1 MTARRDGRWTQPSF
15 ANCPV
20 HRLLA
25 DSQEA
30 GGFLR
35 ADEVGAAGPYLELTP
50 ERFDVLGQ
58 EAAVTSRG
66 DGGGLE
72 QPPRHSAKNGRS
84 ADAQA
89 GC

>member
-1 MTARRDGRWTQPSF
+1 MTARRDRRWKQPPF

-25 DSQEA
+25 DPQEA
-30 GGFLR
+30 GGFFR
-35 ADEVGAAGPYLELTP
+35 ADEVGAARPGLELAP
-50 ERFDVLGQ
+50 ERPDVLGQ
-58 EAAVTSRG
+58 EAAVTSWG

-72 QPPRHSAKNGRS
+72 QPPRHCAKNGRP
-84 ADAQA
+84 ADAKA

>member
-1 MTARRDGRWTQPSF
+1 MTARRDGGWTQPPF
-15 ANCPV
+15 ANGPV

-25 DSQEA
+25 DPQEA
-30 GGFLR
+30 SGFFR
-35 ADEVGAAGPYLELTP
+35 ADEVGGPRPYLGLAP
-50 ERFDVLGQ
+50 ERLDVLGQ

-72 QPPRHSAKNGRS
+72 QPARYSAKNGRP
-84 ADAQA
+84 ADAKA